1 MKRFIPNFI
10 TLFSGSC
17 IAVIILLMALI
28 FLSERFTGAGS
39 YSVKSTPQ
47 NNSSTENNEI
57 YVNALEKV
65 RSEYANV
72 KTVEMEASVKIDI
85 INGNSIITGTGQIN
99 YVAQDNKYKY
109 VCTIPENLVNEGLMR
124 NVDILFNGNK
134 YYFYDRESKV
144 VSYQTAEEVRLPAAL
159 PNPFFLPIDFIG
171 NEDDSCEGCKTRLQ
185 DVKMPIRWA
194 KRADSISEI
203 TTETSNGLV
212 HSLIQ
217 MSGGNLNKIPY
228 NYRVRLIGESVSN
241 LQPVSIARIKENGI
255 PLVEILLSDLRIV
268 QGINVKIPYIVEVGA
283 RDETGNLILRATFT
297 INSLKVN
304 QTLNESLLAPNFVG
318 VEKYWD
324 SDSKAFVEQ

>member
-1 MKRFIPNFI
+1 MKRFITMFGGNC
-10 TLFSGSC
+10 L
-17 IAVIILLMALI
+17 AVIVFLIALV
-28 FLSERFTGAGS
+28 FLSEIFTGAGG
-39 YSVKSTPQ
+39 YSIKSTPQ
-47 NNSSTENNEI
+47 NNNSTANNEI

-72 KTVEMEASVKIDI
+72 KTVEMEAGVKIDI
-85 INGNSIITGTGQIN
+85 ISGNSTVTGTGQIN
-99 YVAQDNKYKY
+99 YAAQDNKYKY
-109 VCTIPENLVNEGLMR
+109 VSTISENLVNEGLMR
-124 NVDILFNGNK
+124 NVDVLFNGSK
-134 YYFYDRESKV
+134 YYFYDRESKI

-159 PNPFFLPIDFIG
+159 PNPFFLPIDFVG
-171 NEDDSCEGCKTRLQ
+171 NDDDSCEGCKTRLQ

-203 TTETSNGLV
+203 TRENSNGLI

-217 MSGGNLNKIPY
+217 MSGGTLTKIPY
-228 NYRVRLIGESVSN
+228 NYRIRLIGDSTNN
-241 LQPVSIARIKENGI
+241 LQPVSISRIKENGI
-255 PLVEILLSDLRIV
+255 PLVEILLSDLRTV

-283 RDETGNLILRATFT
+283 RDETGNLVLRATFT

-304 QTLNESLLAPNFVG
+304 QTLNESLLAPSFVG